1 MSEEQQTLNR
11 LCEEGRLPSFY
22 HKPDDN
28 LSAMGIEGIQLS
40 VYDGGERVHFYGD
53 DAAAALRQCAE
64 RLYGE
69 EQ

>member
-1 MSEEQQTLNR
+1 MNEEQQTLNR
-11 LCEEGRLPSFY
+11 LCEEGRCPEFY
-22 HKPDDN
+22 HRFDDN
-28 LSAMGIEGIQLS
+28 LAVMGIKCIQLS